1 MYSFA
6 AWGNK
11 QNGNLMS
18 LFPQKLQC
26 YLTEQFWSDFTSINF
41 ICVYFIVL
49 HSKCIEFAKKI
60 NISIFFLKRNK
71 LKLSSFPLYI
81 TPKHTSAYRHFFNI
95 LYIFVL
101 KFWASQQIIKNECT
115 HLTFLLFDTCSRLTL
130 GKIIFDK

>member
-26 YLTEQFWSDFTSINF
+26 YLTEQFWSDFTFINF

-60 NISIFFLKRNK
+60 NISFFIKKKQTETFFIPFVYNPQTHICLQA
-71 LKLSSFPLYI
+71 F
-81 TPKHTSAYRHFFNI
+81 FFNI